1 MNEEKKKKRQLTV
14 QMDSELYET
23 FSKVA
28 KVNDRSMGMLVR
40 DFVKDYIKKNAQ
52 GDLFS
57 K

>member
-1 MNEEKKKKRQLTV
+1 MSEEKKKKRQLTV

-28 KVNDRSMGMLVR
+28 KGNDRSMGVLVR
-40 DFVKDYIKKNAQ
+40 DFAKDYIKKNAQ